1 MNDTQQLQNTL
12 QKFVFLKCWTF
23 IELNSMA
30 LHAHAKDHTRA
41 VIKGC
46 NLQHLLQLSMLDSP
60 KMQWAKLSVVDRI
73 QPKLTG
79 FDMGVENK
87 AWKVIQNLMTALQR

>member
-46 NLQHLLQLSMLDSP
+46 NLQHLSQLSMLDSP
-60 KMQWAKLSVVDRI
+60 KMQWAKLSVVYRI

-87 AWKVIQNLMTALQR
+87 A

>member
-1 MNDTQQLQNTL
+1 MHMQRTIPGLS
-12 QKFVFLKCWTF
+12 LKTV
-23 IELNSMA
+23 
-30 LHAHAKDHTRA
+30 T
-41 VIKGC
+41 V
-46 NLQHLLQLSMLDSP
+46 LQHLLQLSMLDSP

-87 AWKVIQNLMTALQR
+87 ARKVIHNLMTALQRQLQRSDITLICENENVSFYSS